1 MGLEIAKIQN
11 GVLQGIANQADENK
25 DGVIRG
31 ASELNVFEEAVK
43 NAVNEELVSKEDFK
57 STLDLFEIEYP
68 SENQVLRNLAIE
80 SDEDK
85 SEKLSGKELDN
96 YIEKGKQA
104 VNSELATEEELE
116 NTTDGFYQ
124 KKTTMQKVGR
134 GLLIAG
140 GAIVTGVLG
149 FFASKSLLKLMNKK
163 IYKNLENKVISFIDK
178 GEYPNIIKTNFAKA
192 PKRGDSYLY
201 KDMKLTNLG
210 YVCELGAFLGTPVA
224 CATAGGIAVA
234 KATESNR

>member
-31 ASELNVFEEAVK
+31 ASELNVFEEAAK

-85 SEKLSGKELDN
+85 SEKLLGKELDN
-96 YIEKGKQA
+96 YIEKGKKA
-104 VNSELATEEELE
+104 VNSELATDEELE

-134 GLLIAG
+134 GFLVGLGAIAG
-140 GAIVTGVLG
+140 LALG
-149 FFASKSLLKLMNKK
+149 GCIGSKIADKISQKFINTVSQKCNEWGCYTKTTKFALAEVNGNHFSKL
-163 IYKNLENKVISFIDK
+163 
-178 GEYPNIIKTNFAKA
+178 
-192 PKRGDSYLY
+192 R
-201 KDMKLTNLG
+201 LTKLG
-210 YVCELGAFLGTPVA
+210 YISVLSTLIGTAALG
-224 CATAGGIAVA
+224 ATAGGVAVA
-234 KATESNR
+234 KMTESNR